1 MKPEVFAEQM
11 IRLEV
16 MFNGGVE
23 LAPKK
28 RDEYFRA
35 LMYVETEVFSD
46 AVDYVLETFKPYGSE
61 PFPSPSVLESAVI
74 EVRSETG
81 EEANREARGYPPA
94 YLSKLDYCQRCHNI
108 GLYLAE
114 DGQAQFCQC
123 EKGRIKRVSWEIPYG
138 VRKRDE
144 RIQKAL
150 EKVPPSHG
158 PVHGLHEWNPL
169 GFWEDTQEEHDRWMA
184 AKREQIAEL
193 ERRQAARPEIKP
205 SPSDELR
212 FKSIQDTVA
221 KIKFKERFPAPAQ
234 REPGEDEE
242 KEEDIVPF

>member
-1 MKPEVFAEQM
+1 MKAEVFAEQM

-23 LAPKK
+23 LVPNR

-81 EEANREARGYPPA
+81 EEASREARDYSPT
-94 YLSKLDYCQRCHNI
+94 YLSKLDYCQRCDNL

-114 DGQAQFCQC
+114 DGQARFCRC
-123 EKGRIKRVSWEIPYG
+123 EKGRIKRVSWHIEPG
-138 VRKRDE
+138 VRKREE

-150 EKVPPSHG
+150 EKLPSSQG
-158 PVHGLHEWNPL
+158 PVHGLHEWNLL
-169 GFWEDTQEEHDRWMA
+169 GFWEDIQEEYDRWMA
-184 AKREQIAEL
+184 AKKEEIE
-193 ERRQAARPEIKP
+193 EIKKRQGAQP
-205 SPSDELR
+205 EKKPTPSDELR

-221 KIKFKERFPAPAQ
+221 KIKFRERFPAPAE

-242 KEEDIVPF
+242 NDEVPF